1 VLETGKNSMFITNI
15 NIAFTELYF
24 TTSNKFESVTLI
36 VEKKTYLEEAYEFP
50 KDLIYQYTNVE
61 KLGIKNSDISNTIIK
76 FRVEK
81 SWISNNNINESSISL
96 LRYSNEWKIQ
106 KTEPEF
112 EDDTYYYYKSETN
125 GFSYFV
131 ILGEKKQFVPVVEEK
146 IEEVAPVIIEDI
158 DEQPEQRKNISKIL
172 LIVFLSI
179 ITVGGILFI
188 NLRNKISFSIK
199 NLGELRNY
207 MLLAKAQG
215 EQYGKIRTDLINEGW
230 DEKDVDKALFETKLP
245 DYLKAK
251 MVDYVKA
258 SLNKGKTRQEIVN
271 EFIGVGWQN
280 EIIDGV
286 FSSLS

>member
-1 VLETGKNSMFITNI
+1 
-15 NIAFTELYF
+15 
-24 TTSNKFESVTLI
+24 
-36 VEKKTYLEEAYEFP
+36 
-50 KDLIYQYTNVE
+50 
-61 KLGIKNSDISNTIIK
+61 
-76 FRVEK
+76 
-81 SWISNNNINESSISL
+81 L